1 MKKLIPI
8 AVILSFAVWSG
19 CGDDEPDT
27 PTGSNGPTVVRVVAN
42 TMVSAPTL
50 SSVDEAVW
58 SSVTEYAIDVSSNFS
73 PKLPAPAS
81 SAASDSVHVK
91 AIVSGGEL
99 YLRVEFDDNDLN
111 VLKDYYKTED
121 DNLNFERVTSSQEDQ
136 VFVIYSGLPNGNFD
150 VWNWRS
156 LTTGTA
162 GLAEGLTLINN
173 TLVVDSGPQQVAFIN
188 EDSVIVGRPKWVHTT
203 GASYTGEILYIEDLD
218 TMANHLNEFFAAG
231 LVVQGW
237 YVDSGVGNQV
247 QNTFPQSRWDIF
259 TVSSFGAV
267 NERIT
272 VVLKRKLNTT
282 YSEDLVLV
290 DSVQVRIG
298 IFDNQSDFDLQHSRR
313 GFTELF
319 WLIL

>member
-8 AVILSFAVWSG
+8 AVIFSLAVWSG
-19 CGDDEPDT
+19 CSSDDPATTEP
-27 PTGSNGPTVVRVVAN
+27 PPAPPPVRVVAN

-99 YLRVEFDDNDLN
+99 YLRVEFVDNDLN
-111 VLKDYYKTED
+111 VLKDYYKTSD
-121 DNLNFERVTSSQEDQ
+121 NNLNFERVTSSQEDQ
-136 VFVIYSGLPNGNFD
+136 VYVIYSGLPNGDFD

-162 GLAEGLTLINN
+162 GVAEGLTLINN

-218 TMANHLNEFFAAG
+218 TMANHLNEFLATG

-237 YVDSGVGNQV
+237 YVDSGVGDQV

-259 TVSSFGAV
+259 TVSSFDAV
-267 NERIT
+267 NEKIT

-282 YSEDLVLV
+282 YSEDLELV

-298 IFDNQSDFDLQHSRR
+298 IFDNQDDFYFSNSKR